1 MSQVKATFSGS
12 VVAEPESKQVG
23 GNNLLQ
29 FPVYVN
35 HQRKNKDTGEYDRT
49 GDVTKIRVTLWRDL
63 ADTDIR
69 KGDIVEVDATLIE
82 KEFPKQD
89 GTTGRQLQT
98 DFINPIVVKWRDPN
112 AGAPVAPVAAE
123 QSFAGF
129 AGAPAGFL

>member
-1 MSQVKATFSGS
+1 MRPYSATARRRLTDREGARIMAKMPEQTM
-12 VVAEPESKQVG
+12 VV
-23 GNNLLQ
+23 
-29 FPVYVN
+29 
-35 HQRKNKDTGEYDRT
+35 EYDRT

-98 DFINPIVVKWRDPN
+98 DFINSIVVKWRDPN